1 MFVTKKKHRH
11 WKRQWMMI
19 LRQVP
24 WLVAAASL
32 LFSSS
37 QNYYSFLVVHA
48 QPSNE
53 LYYHHQ
59 IVDHVNNSNSNRY
72 HGEEW
77 SQRYYIYD
85 VEFKGPG
92 HPIFLIFGGE
102 GSIEPSTGIMYPFI
116 TQYLAKEFGAFV
128 VQPEHR
134 FYGKSQ
140 PIPTNKPQPPS
151 GKDDDDNDD
160 DDSTVDDPRV
170 TLFTSEQAIYD
181 GMKLVTYIQTQHLQ
195 CSLDR
200 TSRKYCPVI
209 TVGGSY
215 PGFLSAASRIAFS
228 GKVDIA
234 YAASAPMKF
243 YSQQVNAE
251 AYYNHI
257 TKVAE
262 QTIQGCS
269 YSVYLVL
276 QHVYDYILSMADN
289 DSDDDSI
296 DDSIDDLE
304 TKLGIC
310 HGSIPKYILDQL
322 NGNED
327 DFDDSSINDEDQS
340 EINGYELL
348 AQELMMVVGYTFA
361 NDNMAN
367 YPPNTNAT
375 RLYQGCTTFMNC
387 SHDSFYRLKEFL
399 VSRLPPFND
408 DDDTDDDD
416 GNSNDSDN
424 SCWDMKLQLPSGVNA
439 TISSGDWSGVGTSH
453 DGESWDFQT
462 CTLLV
467 EAIGFEKYPKSMFP
481 QRLWTLDWLSKHCQ
495 SRFGTNVVPQPYKL
509 VQHWK
514 FTEEELIVNNV
525 TRILFTNGLN
535 DGWSVG
541 GIVTNL
547 SDSLVALNFPNGAHH
562 SDLTHIGPSEDHDT
576 PDIKHG
582 YVQIQS
588 ILSTWLNEIYAL
600 QQRETT
606 PTTSDGDE
614 TGKSESGLGESST
627 S

>member
-1 MFVTKKKHRH
+1 MKKHRH

-59 IVDHVNNSNSNRY
+59 IVDHVNNNNNDSNNNNSKNRY

-85 VEFKGPG
+85 VEFQGPG

-102 GSIEPSTGIMYPFI
+102 GSIEPSTGILYPFI

-128 VQPEHR
+128 LQPEHR

-140 PIPTNKPQPPS
+140 PILKNQPQPP
-151 GKDDDDNDD
+151 DDD
-160 DDSTVDDPRV
+160 DDSTTIDPRV

-181 GMKLVTYIQTQHLQ
+181 AMKLLTYIQTHELN

-200 TSRKYCPVI
+200 NSKHYCPVI

-243 YSQQVNAE
+243 YSQQVQAE
-251 AYYNHI
+251 EYYNHI
-257 TKVAE
+257 TKVTE
-262 QTIQGCS
+262 QTIKGCS
-269 YSVYLVL
+269 YSIYLVL
-276 QHVYDYILSMADN
+276 QHVYDYIVTMAEEDDN
-289 DSDDDSI
+289 DYI
-296 DDSIDDLE
+296 DDNIADLE
-304 TKLGIC
+304 EKLGIC
-310 HGSIPKYILDQL
+310 HGSIPKYILDCL
-322 NGNED
+322 KKNNNYD
-327 DFDDSSINDEDQS
+327 DDEEENINNNDEDR
-340 EINGYELL
+340 NGYELL
-348 AQELMMVVGYTFA
+348 AQEIMMVVGYTFA

-367 YPPNTNAT
+367 YPPTNKT
-375 RLYQGCTTFMNC
+375 RLYQGCKTFMNC
-387 SHDSFYRLKEFL
+387 SHDSFYRMKEFL
-399 VSRLPPFND
+399 VSRLPPFDDND
-408 DDDTDDDD
+408 DDN
-416 GNSNDSDN
+416 GNVVDNN
-424 SCWDMKLQLPSGVNA
+424 SCWDMKLQLPSGNNA